1 MGFIAKYANGAQFK
15 PSAKTET
22 TSAKPTLSST
32 SVTFKQFIQSNR
44 HTVIQAAFV
53 VAVVAALSAHIAT
66 SGNNQDAGKSTLQ
79 ASAIDEL
86 SSSEV
91 AAVVAITTDSM
102 VSKEAVA
109 MAEKIDAGESV
120 SATSGDYLS
129 KPAVALTDDASTQ
142 GITTHKVEPEQDLA
156 AVAKQYGISE
166 DTIIWA
172 NDIKDKKIEAGNVL
186 KIPPVNGIIYEVKA
200 EDTAKSIA
208 EQYGAD
214 ASRLI
219 AFNDAELDGIKPGQK
234 IIIPDGKEQA
244 SAVVTPA
251 FVNTGT
257 QQTSNSRVEVAAA
270 QVIHNPNNNPNNNYG
285 HGYCTWGVA
294 NLLPVP
300 GSWGNANA
308 WDSSAAAAGFKVD
321 GNPTPGSIAQTDR
334 GWGGHVGVVISY
346 NRKNKT
352 ITMKDM
358 NGFAG
363 FGRYGTG
370 TVPAG
375 NYKYI
380 HL

>member
-208 EQYGAD
+208 EQYDAD
-214 ASRLI
+214 ANRLL
-219 AFNDAELDGIKPGQK
+219 AFNDAELDGLKPGQK
-234 IIIPDGKEQA
+234 IIIPDGKKQEAPVQ
-244 SAVVTPA
+244 
-251 FVNTGT
+251 
-257 QQTSNSRVEVAAA
+257 SRVYAAVQ
-270 QVIHNPNNNPNNNYG
+270 QVSFTPRTSVGSTSSSLITTSSQIPRNTYDSG
-285 HGYCTWGVA
+285 WCTHWAAYRARQLGNSVG
-294 NLLPVP
+294 NF
-300 GSWGNANA
+300 WGNASNWA
-308 WDSSAAAAGFKVD
+308 NSAGASRVSNKPRVGSVGQV
-321 GNPTPGSIAQTDR
+321 GNHVVVVEDVNGSMIR
-334 GWGGHVGVVISY
+334 YS
-346 NRKNKT
+346 
-352 ITMKDM
+352 DM
-358 NGFAG
+358 NGLAG
-363 FGRYGTG
+363 RGNAAMSGW
-370 TVPAG
+370 VPST
-375 NYKYI
+375 NYIYI
-380 HL
+380 F